1 MCRFGANRI
10 AKNKRYSGMLQG
22 TLVKRAIVTGLA
34 ALSVVAGG
42 NLLAPAQADATQY
55 TYHELWRVEFR
66 QRSGQGN
73 AYRARCASDAAARG
87 YDRNYVSVGT
97 SVDDPLHNVMVCYGL
112 RLYQQQHIAPQT
124 RPLNYDIIR
133 AFGQ

>member
-1 MCRFGANRI
+1 MV
-10 AKNKRYSGMLQG
+10 QG
-22 TLVKRAIVTGLA
+22 TLIRRAIVTGLA

-73 AYRARCASDAAARG
+73 GYRARCREQTAAQH
-87 YDRNYVSVGT
+87 YDSHYVSVGT
-97 SVDDPLHNVMVCYGL
+97 SVDDPLMNVMVCYGL
-112 RLYQQQHIAPQT
+112 RLYQPQHIAPAT
-124 RPLNYDIIR
+124 RPLNYEIIR
-133 AFGQ
+133 GFGQ